1 MCKWCH
7 TIQCKY
13 KSLIKVQQSALFL
26 KKCFMCLSTFNFTHL
41 QKWNTSTTSVTE
53 RAICKF
59 RQGRQTDRKRHGAL
73 AKSCFVPVW
82 PLLSFL
88 ASVPLTWAVSLCAGG
103 NGIPVTG
110 SNGLWRTWLIPR
122 ACIQRAIKAKR
133 GQGQAPETVKALN
146 CVRGNVTQVCNPGK
160 WVW

>member
-1 MCKWCH
+1 MFK
-7 TIQCKY
+7 
-13 KSLIKVQQSALFL
+13 
-26 KKCFMCLSTFNFTHL
+26 CLSTFQSQTSHIYKNENLL
-41 QKWNTSTTSVTE
+41 QHQENRTVTE
-53 RAICKF
+53 RAVCKF
-59 RQGRQTDRKRHGAL
+59 RQGRQTERKRPGAL

-146 CVRGNVTQVCNPGK
+146 CVRGNITQVCNPGK